1 MPSALFLFDL
11 IQDVAVLRP
20 LFRTLSIETGL
31 ELGCFYSWQFAKRD
45 KGGRWV
51 AELAAMCA
59 EAGIEPRRYDSERE
73 ALDLM
78 RGHAGMVF
86 SGSESNL
93 PAHRVNHRIFQAAPA
108 ALTRITVQ
116 HGHECV
122 GFNQNYEQTL
132 AHGSAVRFAADILC
146 GWTPADRMRHLAPS
160 ERSKYFHLG
169 PPALLNRIY
178 DRFTEPQDAA
188 NGLVCENLHSVRMR
202 MTGDFQAAYI
212 DTLRAFARSQLADG
226 RLVALRPHPGGQFV
240 LRNRVALP
248 DGVVLANEPVYRTD
262 FKAFSY
268 GISAPSSIL
277 IDMVQAGIPTAV
289 WTDEASVIDTSGYE
303 GLARVSTVRDWIAF
317 ANAAVADPRPLL
329 ARQEAFLRRSGLEID
344 PLTVR
349 RNLLALAAGAAGRL
363 RALPAIARPRR
374 LLVIANGVIPTVHI
388 SFLKPLAPLVERGEI
403 EIEVLTEHDVYRAR
417 KDRISADPIGGV
429 LGRLR
434 PDLAVFCRYSGPL
447 VRELFARLREA
458 GVPTVFHLDDDLLNV
473 PSSVGEAK
481 FRAHNSA
488 ERTSTIRFLID
499 HADLVYCSTATLRQR
514 LAELGFSRE
523 IEAGRIYFSSDIVSP
538 AELRPVRKIGIMGN
552 DKSEE
557 LNLLV
562 PHLAA
567 TLDRHPEIEFEIF
580 GSMGL
585 PEGLQRFG
593 SRVRAMPA
601 VSNYDDFV
609 EEFRRLRWDIGLCPL
624 SSTPFNRVKANTK
637 WIDYTAIGAAV
648 IASSGTAYDDCC
660 TDDCGIL
667 VDGLEGWGEIVEGLI
682 ADPQR
687 RYELVANAQQRVRE
701 DYSLQALAE
710 QVLSMFDL
718 AVRRYRAA
726 GSPRVVEPA

>member
-31 ELGCFYSWQFAKRD
+31 ALGCFYSWQFAKRD
-45 KGGRWV
+45 KEGNWV
-51 AELAAMCA
+51 AELEAMCA
-59 EAGIEPRRYDSERE
+59 EAGIEPRRYGSERE

-78 RGHAGMVF
+78 RGHVGMVF

-108 ALTRITVQ
+108 PLTRITVQ

-122 GFNQNYEQTL
+122 GFNQNHEQTL
-132 AHGSAVRFAADILC
+132 AHGSAVRFAADVLC

-169 PPALLNRIY
+169 SPALLNRLY
-178 DRFTEPQDAA
+178 GRFPETQGAA
-188 NGLVCENLHSVRMR
+188 SGLVCENLHSVRMR
-202 MTGDFQAAYI
+202 MTGDFQTVYI
-212 DTLRAFARSQLADG
+212 DTLRAFARSQLANG

-240 LRNRVALP
+240 LRNKVALP
-248 DGVVLANEPVYRTD
+248 DGVVLANNPMYHTD
-262 FKAFSY
+262 LKAFAY

-303 GLARVSTVRDWIAF
+303 GLTRVSTVQDWIDF
-317 ANAAVADPRPLL
+317 AEAAIADPQPFL
-329 ARQEAFLRRSGLEID
+329 ARQQAFLKRAGLDIE
-344 PLTVR
+344 PAAVR
-349 RNLLALAAGAAGRL
+349 RNLLALAGGVAGR
-363 RALPAIARPRR
+363 RGSQRPIHKPKR
-374 LLVIANGVIPTVHI
+374 LLIVANGVIPTVHI

-403 EIEVLTEHDVYRAR
+403 EIEVLTEHDVHRAR
-417 KDRISADPIGGV
+417 KDRDSADPVGEL
-429 LGRLR
+429 LGPLR
-434 PDLAVFCRYSGPL
+434 PDLTVFCRYSGPL

-481 FRAHNSA
+481 FRAHNSE

-499 HADLVYCSTATLRQR
+499 HADLVYCSTAALRLR
-514 LAELGFSRE
+514 LAELGFGRE
-523 IEAGRIYFSSDIVSP
+523 IEAGKIYFSSEIVSA
-538 AELRPVRKIGIMGN
+538 AELRPVRTIGIMGN

-562 PHLAA
+562 PQVAA
-567 TLDRHPEIEFEIF
+567 TLDRHPDIEFEIF

-585 PEGLQRFG
+585 PEGLRRFG

-609 EEFRRLRWDIGLCPL
+609 EQFHRLRWDIGLCPL
-624 SSTPFNRVKANTK
+624 SDTPFNRVKANTK

-648 IASSGTAYDDCC
+648 IASSGTAYDDSCAG
-660 TDDCGIL
+660 DCGIL
-667 VDGLEGWGEIVEGLI
+667 VDGLGGWGEIIEALI

-687 RYELVANAQQRVRE
+687 RFTLVANAQQRVRE
-701 DYSLQALAE
+701 EYSLQTLAQ
-710 QVLSMFDL
+710 QVLAMFDL
-718 AVRRYRAA
+718 AGRRYRLA
-726 GSPRVVEPA
+726 GSPRGAEPA